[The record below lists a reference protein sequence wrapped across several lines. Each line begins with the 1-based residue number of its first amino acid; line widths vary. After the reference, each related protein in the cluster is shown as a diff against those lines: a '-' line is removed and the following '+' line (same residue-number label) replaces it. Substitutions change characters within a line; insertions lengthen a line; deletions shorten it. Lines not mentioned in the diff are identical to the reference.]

1 VSERSERLVVI
12 GGDASG
18 MTAASLA
25 KKMRPSLE
33 VIALEKGP
41 WTSYSACG
49 IPYVIGGDVDSIEE
63 LVVRTPTQHRANGID
78 ARPLHEA
85 TAIDLDARELEV
97 RDIEGAR
104 TYRLGF
110 DQLVVATGATPRRPP
125 VPGFF
130 DEKVHGVQTLDD
142 GAHLLAH
149 AKKIGANRV
158 VVVGAG
164 YIGLEIAEA
173 FVKRGAS
180 VTVVER
186 EPEVLAATMDPE
198 MGARVR
204 QAMERHGIE
213 VHVGDGV
220 DGFDGKAVHTAS
232 GAIEADLVVLG
243 LGVTPNSALANEAGI
258 ELGAHDAVAVDV
270 RQRTSAEGVWAAG
283 DCCESFHLVS
293 HRKVHVALGTVAN
306 KQGRVVGINLGG
318 GYATFPGVLGTAVT
332 KLCDTEI
339 ARTGL
344 SEREAT
350 QVGFGYVVGRIES
363 TTRAGYF
370 PGTKPISVKILCQP
384 GGGELLGA
392 QIVGEEGA
400 AKRIDVLATA
410 LTARFTVEDL
420 LHLDLSYAPPFAPV
434 WDPVL
439 MAARKAWDAVQQE
452 RTSRH

>member
-1 VSERSERLVVI
+1 MTERLVVI
-12 GGDASG
+12 GGDAGG

-25 KKMRPSLE
+25 KKMRPDLD
-33 VIALEKGP
+33 VVALEKGP

-49 IPYVIGGDVDSIEE
+49 IPYVIGGDVKSVDE
-63 LVVRTPTQHRANGID
+63 LVVRTPEEHRANGID
-78 ARPLHEA
+78 ARAMHEA
-85 TAIDLDARELEV
+85 TAVDLDRREVEV

-104 TYRLGF
+104 TYRVGF
-110 DQLVVATGATPRRPP
+110 DQLVIATGSTPRRPP
-125 VPGFF
+125 IPGFQ

-142 GAHLLAH
+142 GAHLVRH
-149 AKKIGANRV
+149 AEKIGANRV

-186 EPEVLAATMDPE
+186 ETEVLAATMDPE

-204 QAMERHGIE
+204 EAMERHGIE
-213 VHVGDGV
+213 VRIGDAV
-220 DGFDGKAVHTAS
+220 EGFDGKALQTA
-232 GAIEADLVVLG
+232 GGDIPADLVILG
-243 LGVTPNSALANEAGI
+243 LGVAPNSTLAKEAGI
-258 ELGAHDAVAVDV
+258 DLGAHGAIGVDV

-293 HRKVHVALGTVAN
+293 HRKVHIALGTVAN
-306 KQGRVVGINLGG
+306 KQGRVVGINVGG
-318 GYATFPGVLGTAVT
+318 GYATFPGVVGTAVT

-350 QVGFGYVVGRIES
+350 QVGFGFVVGRIES
-363 TTRAGYF
+363 TTRAGYY
-370 PGTKPISVKILCQP
+370 PGAKPISVKILAQP

-439 MAARKAWDAVQQE
+439 MAARKAWDAVQRE
-452 RTSRH
+452 RTDRS

>member
-1 VSERSERLVVI
+1 MASERVVVI

-25 KKMRPSLE
+25 KKMRSDLE

-49 IPYVIGGDVDSIEE
+49 IPFVIGGDVDSIDE
-63 LVVRTPTQHRANGID
+63 LVVRTPEQHRANGID
-78 ARPLHEA
+78 ARPMSEV
-85 TAIDLDARELEV
+85 TAIDLDAREVEV
-97 RDIEGAR
+97 HDIEGNR

-110 DQLVVATGATPRRPP
+110 DQLIIATGSTPRRPP
-125 VPGFF
+125 VPGFR

-142 GAHLLAH
+142 GAHLLRH
-149 AKKIGANRV
+149 AKAIGADKV

-173 FVKRGAS
+173 FVKRGAHVS
-180 VTVVER
+180 VVER
-186 EPEVLAATMDPE
+186 QPEVLAATMDPE
-198 MGARVR
+198 MGAAVHK
-204 QAMERHGIE
+204 AMERHGID
-213 VHVGDGV
+213 VHTGSAV
-220 DGFDGKAVHTAS
+220 DGFDGKAVHTAE
-232 GAIEADLVVLG
+232 GPIEADLVVLG
-243 LGVTPNSALANEAGI
+243 LGVAPNSTLAAEAGI
-258 ELGAHDAVAVDV
+258 ELGAHDAIAVDV
-270 RQRTSAEGVWAAG
+270 RQRTSADGVWAAG

-293 HRKVHVALGTVAN
+293 RRKVHVALGTVAN
-306 KQGRVVGINLGG
+306 KQGRVVGLNVGG
-318 GYATFPGVLGTAVT
+318 GYATFPGVVGTAVT

-350 QVGFGYVVGRIES
+350 DVGFGYVVGHIDS

-370 PGTKPISVKILCQP
+370 PGAKPITVKILAER

-410 LTARFTVEDL
+410 LTAGFTVEQF

-439 MAARKAWDAVQQE
+439 MAARKAWDAVQRE
-452 RTSRH
+452 RTSRQ

>member
-1 VSERSERLVVI
+1 MSERLVVI
-12 GGDASG
+12 GGDAGG
-18 MTAASLA
+18 MTAASMA
-25 KKMRPSLE
+25 KRLRPELD
-33 VIALEKGP
+33 VVALEKGP

-49 IPYVIGGDVDSIEE
+49 IPYVIGGDVGGIEE
-63 LVVRTPTQHRANGID
+63 LVVRTPEQHRANGID
-78 ARPLHEA
+78 ARARHEA
-85 TAIDLDARELEV
+85 IAIDLDAREVEV
-97 RDIEGAR
+97 RDLEAAR
-104 TYRLGF
+104 AYRLGF
-110 DQLVVATGATPRRPP
+110 DQLVLATGAAPRRPP
-125 VPGFF
+125 VPGFE
-130 DEKVHGVQTLDD
+130 DKRVHGVQTLDD
-142 GAHLLAH
+142 GAHLLRH
-149 AKKIGANRV
+149 AEKIDADRV

-173 FVKRGAS
+173 FVKRGARVS
-180 VTVVER
+180 VVER
-186 EPEVLAATMDPE
+186 EPEVLAGTMDPE
-198 MGARVR
+198 MGALVR
-204 QAMERHGIE
+204 QAMQRHGID
-213 VHVGDGV
+213 VRVGDAV
-220 DGFDGKAVHTAS
+220 EAFDGRAVHTAN
-232 GAIEADLVVLG
+232 GTVEADLVVLG
-243 LGVTPNSALANEAGI
+243 LGVSPNSTLARQAGI
-258 ELGAHDAVAVDV
+258 QLGAHDAIAVDV

-306 KQGRVVGINLGG
+306 KQGRVVGINVGG
-318 GYATFPGVLGTAVT
+318 GYATFPGVIGTAVT
-332 KLCDTEI
+332 KLCATEV

-350 QVGFGYVVGRIES
+350 AVGLGYVVGRIES

-370 PGTKPISVKILCQP
+370 PGAKPLTVRILAER

-410 LTARFTVEDL
+410 ITARFTVEEF

-452 RTSRH
+452 RTSRR

>member
-1 VSERSERLVVI
+1 VTAPERLVVI

-25 KKMRPSLE
+25 KKMRPDLE
-33 VIALEKGP
+33 VVALEKGP

-63 LVVRTPTQHRANGID
+63 LVVRSPEQHRANGID
-78 ARPLHEA
+78 ARAMQEA
-85 TAIDLDARELEV
+85 TAIDLDAREVEV
-97 RDIEGAR
+97 RDLDAGR

-110 DQLVVATGATPRRPP
+110 DQLLVATGATPRRPP
-125 VPGFF
+125 VPGFLH
-130 DEKVHGVQTLDD
+130 EKVHGVQTLDD
-142 GAHLLAH
+142 GAHLMRH
-149 AKKIGANRV
+149 AKAIGADRV

-173 FVKRGAS
+173 FVKRGAT
-180 VTVVER
+180 VTVIER
-186 EPEVLAATMDPE
+186 EPEVLPATMDPE
-198 MGARVR
+198 MGAAVR
-204 QAMERHGIE
+204 KAMEGHGID
-213 VHVGDGV
+213 VHTGDGV
-220 DGFDGKAVHTAS
+220 EGFDGRAVQTAS
-232 GAIEADLVVLG
+232 GPIAADLVVLG
-243 LGVTPNSALANEAGI
+243 LGVTPNSTLANEAGI
-258 ELGAHDAVAVDV
+258 ALGAHDAIAVDF
-270 RQRTSAEGVWAAG
+270 RQRTSADGVWAAG

-293 HRKVHVALGTVAN
+293 QRKVHVALGTVAN
-306 KQGRVVGINLGG
+306 KQGRVVGINVGG
-318 GYATFPGVLGTAVT
+318 GYATFPGVVGTAVT
-332 KLCDTEI
+332 KLCNTEI

-344 SEREAT
+344 NEREAA

-370 PGTKPISVKILCQP
+370 PGTKPISVKILAQP

-400 AKRIDVLATA
+400 AKRIDVVATA

-439 MAARKAWDAVQQE
+439 MAARKAWDAVQLE
-452 RTSRH
+452 RTTRG

>member
-1 VSERSERLVVI
+1 MTSSERLVVI

-25 KKMRPSLE
+25 KKMRPDLD
-33 VIALEKGP
+33 VVALEKGP

-49 IPYVIGGDVDSIEE
+49 IPYVIGGDVGSIEE
-63 LVVRTPTQHRANGID
+63 LVVRTPEQHRANGID
-78 ARPLHEA
+78 ARTMHEA
-85 TAIDLDARELEV
+85 TGIDLDAREVEV
-97 RDIEGAR
+97 RDIDAAR

-110 DQLVVATGATPRRPP
+110 DQLVIATGAVPRRPP
-125 VPGFF
+125 LPGFL
-130 DEKVHGVQTLDD
+130 DEKVRGVQTLDD
-142 GAHLLAH
+142 GAQLLAH
-149 AKKIGANRV
+149 AKKVGADKV

-204 QAMERHGIE
+204 QAMERHGID
-213 VHVGDGV
+213 VRTGDSV
-220 DGFDGKAVHTAS
+220 DGFDGTAVHTAA
-232 GAIEADLVVLG
+232 GPIEADLVVLG
-243 LGVTPNSALANEAGI
+243 LGVAPNSALASEAGI
-258 ELGAHDAVAVDV
+258 RLGAHDAIGVDV

-306 KQGRVVGINLGG
+306 KQGRVVGINVGG
-318 GYATFPGVLGTAVT
+318 GYATFPGVVGTAVT
-332 KLCDTEI
+332 KLCSTEV

-350 QVGFGYVVGRIES
+350 EVGFGYVVGRIES

-370 PGTKPISVKILCQP
+370 PGAKPIMTKLIAEKRS
-384 GGGELLGA
+384 GRLLGG

-410 LTARFTVEDL
+410 ITAGMTVEQMTA
-420 LHLDLSYAPPFAPV
+420 LDLSYAPPFAPV

-439 MAARKAWDAVQQE
+439 IAARKAAE
-452 RTSRH
+452 AIEGSA

>member
-1 VSERSERLVVI
+1 VTPTERLVVI

-25 KKMRPSLE
+25 KRMRPELE
-33 VIALEKGP
+33 VVALEKGP

-49 IPYVIGGDVDSIEE
+49 IPYVIGGDVDSIDE
-63 LVVRTPTQHRANGID
+63 LVVRTPEEHRANGID
-78 ARPLHEA
+78 ARALHEA
-85 TAIDLDARELEV
+85 TAIDIDKREVEV
-97 RDIEGAR
+97 RDIEQSR
-104 TYRLGF
+104 SYRLGF
-110 DQLVVATGATPRRPP
+110 DQLIIATGATPRRPP
-125 VPGFF
+125 VPGFL
-130 DEKVHGVQTLDD
+130 DERVHGVQTLDD
-142 GAHLLAH
+142 GAHLLRH
-149 AKKIGANRV
+149 ATAIGADRV

-180 VTVVER
+180 VTVIER
-186 EPEVLAATMDPE
+186 EPEVLAGTMDPE

-204 QAMERHGIE
+204 ESMERHGID
-213 VHVGDGV
+213 VHVGDAV
-220 DGFDGKAVHTAS
+220 EGFDGKAVHTAN
-232 GAIEADLVVLG
+232 GEIKADLVVLG
-243 LGVTPNSALANEAGI
+243 LGVTPNSTLASEAGVQ
-258 ELGAHDAVAVDV
+258 LGAHDAVAVDV
-270 RQRTSAEGVWAAG
+270 RQHTSAEGVWAAG

-306 KQGRVVGINLGG
+306 KQGRVVGINVGG
-318 GYATFPGVLGTAVT
+318 GYATFPGVVGTAVT

-344 SEREAT
+344 NEREAT
-350 QVGFGYVVGRIES
+350 QAGFRFIVGRIES

-370 PGTKPISVKILCQP
+370 PGNKPISVKILCQP

-410 LTARFTVEDL
+410 LTAQFTVEEL

-452 RTSRH
+452 RVTRH

>member
-1 VSERSERLVVI
+1 MSERVVVI

-25 KKMRPSLE
+25 KKMRPDLE
-33 VIALEKGP
+33 IIALEKGP

-49 IPYVIGGDVDSIEE
+49 IPYVIGGDVGSIEE
-63 LVVRTPTQHRANGID
+63 LVVRSPEKHRANGID
-78 ARPLHEA
+78 ARTLHEV
-85 TAIDLDARELEV
+85 TAIDLDVREVEV
-97 RDIEGAR
+97 RDIDAAR

-110 DQLVVATGATPRRPP
+110 DQLIIATGASPRRPP
-125 VPGFF
+125 VPGFLH
-130 DEKVHGVQTLDD
+130 EKVHGVQTLDD
-142 GAHLLAH
+142 GAHLLRH
-149 AKKIGANRV
+149 AKEIGADKV

-164 YIGLEIAEA
+164 YVGLEIAEA
-173 FVKRGAS
+173 FIKRGAT

-186 EPEVLAATMDPE
+186 GPEVLATMDPE

-204 QAMERHGIE
+204 EAMERHGIDVRTDDAVE
-213 VHVGDGV
+213 E
-220 DGFDGKAVHTAS
+220 FDGKAVVTANGS
-232 GAIEADLVVLG
+232 IEADLVVLG
-243 LGVTPNSALANEAGI
+243 LGVTPNSTLANEAGI
-258 ELGAHDAVAVDV
+258 ELGAQDAIAVDV

-318 GYATFPGVLGTAVT
+318 GYATFPGVVGTAVT

-344 SEREAT
+344 NEREAT

-370 PGTKPISVKILCQP
+370 PGTKPISVKILAQP

-392 QIVGEEGA
+392 QIVGQEGA

-439 MAARKAWDAVQQE
+439 MAARKAWDAVQRG
-452 RTSRH
+452 RTARH